1 MTDQNII
8 SNIEKYLYK
17 LRSKENNIDEY
28 YSKELRNLTDNSKV
42 FYLIPI
48 CKLFETDEQRNRIQR
63 KKELNPKPIEKRSK
77 PTFKYPDGEVLNG
90 IIIDEI
96 RVDSQIIDENT
107 TGKTYSNLVQKIK
120 LEDGRGLFRFC
131 YYYINFDNENP
142 KWIFGQYALALLE
155 KKYKELINKMKEKG
169 WL

>member
-1 MTDQNII
+1 MDK
-8 SNIEKYLYK
+8 EKWKNFKDL
-17 LRSKENNIDEY
+17 
-28 YSKELRNLTDNSKV
+28 
-42 FYLIPI
+42 
-48 CKLFETDEQRNRIQR
+48 
-63 KKELNPKPIEKRSK
+63 KPIEQRSK

-120 LEDGRGLFRFC
+120 LTDKRDLFRFC
-131 YYYINFDNENP
+131 YYYINFDNEKP

-155 KKYKELINKMKEKG
+155 NKYKELINKMKEKG
-169 WL
+169 WI